1 MQQSCLRPLLVIRG
15 ELRMRPLE
23 GKMPVTRDAQRRTKI
38 MKTETIH
45 HRSWVRLLVIVSL
58 ATCAFA
64 AGANAQT
71 SYTGKFTLPH
81 EAHWGSVVLP
91 AGSYSIK
98 MDSLSAPALVWSVN
112 GETKMFTTPPMI
124 ADSEKGTAA
133 ITMTVNGNERIVRS
147 LNLPELGKSFTY
159 KRLTKA
165 ERELFA
171 KTGQIE
177 TVPVVIARK

>member
-1 MQQSCLRPLLVIRG
+1 
-15 ELRMRPLE
+15 
-23 GKMPVTRDAQRRTKI
+23 
-38 MKTETIH
+38 MKTTH
-45 HRSWVRLLVIVSL
+45 LPDFLKLLLGIVI
-58 ATCAFA
+58 ATCVFTAVV
-64 AGANAQT
+64 NAQP

-81 EAHWGSVVLP
+81 EARWGSVVLP
-91 AGSYSIK
+91 AGSYSIL
-98 MDSLSAPALVWSVN
+98 MDSPSAPALVWSAN

-124 ADSEKGTAA
+124 ADSEKSAAA

-159 KRLTKA
+159 KPLTKA